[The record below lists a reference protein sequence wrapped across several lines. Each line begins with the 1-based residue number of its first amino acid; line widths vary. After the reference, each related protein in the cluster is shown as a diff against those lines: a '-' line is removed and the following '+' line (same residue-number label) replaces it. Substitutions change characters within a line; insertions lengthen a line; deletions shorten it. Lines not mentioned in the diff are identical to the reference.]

1 MPIMK
6 LSNEEKDWLQTQCID
21 RIILS
26 AAKRIDCQRLIAL
39 GTQETQ
45 KIVTTAIIYILN
57 RFACNG
63 LAFFLQMEEEDIKEF
78 VNEFLDHF
86 NLPKDKQIFYNW
98 RDFFFKI
105 EDYCFRE
112 MQALQI
118 VKLEYTSLSR
128 EELKDKVVS
137 KLNEPYIPDFDK
149 EEGYSEEEMVK
160 DAIEKSEFDDNC
172 MIIQNRPTP
181 L

>member
-6 LSNEEKDWLQTQCID
+6 LSNEEKVWLQTQCVD
-21 RIILS
+21 RIVLS
-26 AAKRIDCQRLIAL
+26 ATKRIDCQRLIAF

-45 KIVTTAIIYILN
+45 KIVSSAIIYMLN
-57 RFACNG
+57 CFAYNG
-63 LAFFLQMEEEDIKEF
+63 LKFLRNMDENDIRLF
-78 VNEFLDHF
+78 VNEIIDHF
-86 NLPKDKQIFYNW
+86 NLPKNKQVFYNW

-118 VKLEYTSLSR
+118 VKLEYTCLSK

-137 KLNEPYIPDFDK
+137 KLNEPYIPDFEMID
-149 EEGYSEEEMVK
+149 GYSEEEMEK
-160 DAIEKSEFDDNC
+160 DASEKREFDDNC
-172 MIIQNRPTP
+172 EKIRNVLTP

>member
-1 MPIMK
+1 MQ
-6 LSNEEKDWLQTQCID
+6 LSNEEKVWLQSQCID

-26 AAKRIDCQRLIAL
+26 AAKRIDCQRLIAF

-45 KIVTTAIIYILN
+45 KIVTSAIIYMLN

-63 LAFFLQMEEEDIKEF
+63 LQFLRKMDEDDIRFF
-78 VNEFLDHF
+78 VSEFLDHF
-86 NLPKDKQIFYNW
+86 SLPQNKQVFYSW

-105 EDYCFRE
+105 DNYCFRE

-128 EELKDKVVS
+128 EKLKDKVVS
-137 KLNEPYIPDFDK
+137 KLNESYIPDSDR

-160 DAIEKSEFDDNC
+160 DAAEKRDFDDNC
-172 MIIQNRPTP
+172 EKIRNTLTP

>member
-6 LSNEEKDWLQTQCID
+6 LSNEEKVWLQTQCID
-21 RIILS
+21 RIVLS
-26 AAKRIDCQRLIAL
+26 AAKRIDCQRLIAF

-45 KIVTTAIIYILN
+45 KIVTSAIIYMLN
-57 RFACNG
+57 CFAYNG
-63 LAFFLQMEEEDIKEF
+63 LKFLRKMDEDDMRLF
-78 VNEFLDHF
+78 VNEFIDHF
-86 NLPKDKQIFYNW
+86 NLPQNKQVFYNW

-105 EDYCFRE
+105 GDYCFRE

-128 EELKDKVVS
+128 EELKDKVVF
-137 KLNEPYIPDFDK
+137 KLNEPYIPDSDR

-160 DAIEKSEFDDNC
+160 DAAEKRLFDDNC
-172 MIIQNRPTP
+172 AKIQNQLTP

>member
-6 LSNEEKDWLQTQCID
+6 LSNEEKDWLQTQCVD

-63 LAFFLQMEEEDIKEF
+63 MDFFKQMGERDIKEF

-86 NLPKDKQIFYNW
+86 NLPHNKQVFYNW

-137 KLNEPYIPDFDK
+137 KLNEPYIPDFEMID
-149 EEGYSEEEMVK
+149 GYSEEEMEK
-160 DAIEKSEFDDNC
+160 DATEKREFDDNC
-172 MIIQNRPTP
+172 EKIRNILTP

>member
-6 LSNEEKDWLQTQCID
+6 LSNEEKVWLQTQCVD

-26 AAKRIDCQRLIAL
+26 AAKKIDCQNLITF
-39 GTQETQ
+39 GTQESI
-45 KIVTTAIIYILN
+45 KIVTSGIIYILN

-63 LAFFLQMEEEDIKEF
+63 LDFFKQMDDEDIKEF

-86 NLPKDKQIFYNW
+86 NLPHNKQVFYNW

-105 EDYCFRE
+105 ENYCFRE

-137 KLNEPYIPDFDK
+137 KLNEPYIPDFEMID
-149 EEGYSEEEMVK
+149 GYSEEEMVYICSIDNVQK
-160 DAIEKSEFDDNC
+160 IAHILGSEA
-172 MIIQNRPTP
+172 
-181 L
+181 

>member
-1 MPIMK
+1 MPIMQ
-6 LSNEEKDWLQTQCID
+6 LSNEEKVWLQTQCVD

-45 KIVTTAIIYILN
+45 KIVTTAIIYMLN

-63 LAFFLQMEEEDIKEF
+63 LAFFLQMEDEDIKDF

-86 NLPKDKQIFYNW
+86 NLPKDKQVFYNW

-128 EELKDKVVS
+128 EELKEKVNS
-137 KLNEPYIPDFDK
+137 KLNEPYTPAFDK
-149 EEGYSEEEMVK
+149 ENGYSQEELVK
-160 DAIEKSEFDDNC
+160 DAIEKREFDDNC
-172 MIIQNRPTP
+172 TKIQNQLTP

>member
-1 MPIMK
+1 M
-6 LSNEEKDWLQTQCID
+6 SHQVCY
-21 RIILS
+21 S
-26 AAKRIDCQRLIAL
+26 
-39 GTQETQ
+39 
-45 KIVTTAIIYILN
+45 
-57 RFACNG
+57 ACNG
-63 LAFFLQMEEEDIKEF
+63 LAFFLQMEDEDIKDF

-86 NLPKDKQIFYNW
+86 NLPKDKQVFYNW

-105 EDYCFRE
+105 GEYCFRE

-137 KLNEPYIPDFDK
+137 KLNEPYIPDFEIID
-149 EEGYSEEEMVK
+149 GYSEEEMEK
-160 DAIEKSEFDDNC
+160 DAEEKREFDDNC
-172 MIIQNRPTP
+172 EKIRNILTP